1 MPCATTLRAV
11 PSTTSDAVFGHNP
24 HAPRQA
30 LTRLLPLR
38 RRGGISSV
46 VAPPRYARYRVV
58 APPWICRAPTAG
70 GSGARNA
77 THQGFSATSWSCQD
91 DPGELREH

>member
-1 MPCATTLRAV
+1 MPCAS
-11 PSTTSDAVFGHNP
+11 STTSDAVFGHNP
-24 HAPRQA
+24 HAPYGLRQ
-30 LTRLLPLR
+30 
-38 RRGGISSV
+38 RGGISGV